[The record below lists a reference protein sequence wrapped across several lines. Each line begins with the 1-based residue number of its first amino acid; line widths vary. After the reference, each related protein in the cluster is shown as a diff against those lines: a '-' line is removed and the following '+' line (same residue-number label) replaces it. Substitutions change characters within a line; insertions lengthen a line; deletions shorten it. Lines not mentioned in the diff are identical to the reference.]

1 MKNSEELIYAPVL
14 IPTIN
19 RYDHFV
25 RCLESLEVCT
35 GAEKTDVYVALDY
48 PPSERYRK
56 GWKRIDAYLHEKEK
70 NNGFN
75 HLIVYRRETNY
86 FFSGKGNITSLINE
100 LQDSI
105 DRFIIS
111 EDDNEFSPNF
121 LDYMN
126 KCLNKYYYNQ
136 DVVCITGYSYPVNW
150 IKDNDATVQIQNF
163 NASAWGRAW
172 WLSKYQKIKEEMDN
186 GILYNNAYNDIKF
199 AKYKRLIDPSLIEY
213 TLCVI
218 GGTSALL
225 KNTSDIGMR
234 LYIAMRDKYVVSPLT
249 SLVRNNGF
257 DGTGQYCD
265 NNNSFIDNRHALSYN
280 YPTQQIDTNRS
291 FEIIENDKRFL
302 EKNRI
307 LLNDFD
313 SRPKR
318 RVFFAKLII
327 YLAKFNLL
335 GLLRLIVCYYR
346 KVKRCFRNIQ
356 NAH

>member
-14 IPTIN
+14 IPTLN

-25 RCLESLEVCT
+25 RCLESLEACT

-48 PPSERYRK
+48 PPSERYLE
-56 GWKRIDAYLHEKEK
+56 GWKRIDNYLHKKEK
-70 NNGFN
+70 NHGFN

-100 LQDSI
+100 LHESI
-105 DRFIIS
+105 DRFITS
-111 EDDNEFSPNF
+111 EDDNVFAPNF
-121 LDYMN
+121 LEYMN
-126 KCLNKYYYNQ
+126 KCLEKYYDNQ
-136 DVVCITGYSYPVNW
+136 DVVCITGYSYPLNW
-150 IKDNDATVQIQNF
+150 YKDKDATVQIQNF

-172 WLSKYQKIKEEMDN
+172 WVSKYKKVKEDIRN
-186 GILYNNAYNDIKF
+186 GVLYNNMYSDIKL
-199 AKYKRLIDPSLIEY
+199 AKYKQLIDPALIEY
-213 TLCVI
+213 TRCIL
-218 GGTSALL
+218 GKAGTLFEGTSDV
-225 KNTSDIGMR
+225 SMR
-234 LYIAMRDKYVVSPLT
+234 LYIALCDKYVVSPIT

-265 NNNSFIDNRHALSYN
+265 NNSHYLDNCHALTYN
-280 YPTQQIDTNRS
+280 YPTQPIDTNNS
-291 FEIIENDKRFL
+291 FEIIENEKRFL